1 MRLPRW
7 APWVEDVLKGSPA
20 FSSVQSFADAG
31 ITDPQY
37 GHVITLRTGAQIMLQ
52 WARTSPPAGDLG
64 EEAIVTGE
72 PPARMTL
79 PELPTTGRTPL
90 RLVEEHL
97 AALIAN
103 AAAEGNPEIRAVER
117 KSTREDPGPRPC
129 CVIVRMHSG
138 ADVFGTF
145 RKTAP
150 AGANLSSGSDF
161 QQREEV

>member
-20 FSSVQSFADAG
+20 ITGVKLFADAG

-37 GHVITLRTGAQIMLQ
+37 GHVITLRTGAQVALQ
-52 WARTSPPAGDLG
+52 WTRTSPPSGDLG
-64 EEAIVTGE
+64 EETPVTGE
-72 PPARMTL
+72 PPASQTL
-79 PELPTTGRTPL
+79 PELPSTGRTPL
-90 RLVEEHL
+90 RLIEQHI

-103 AAAEGNPEIRAVER
+103 GANPEVKTVER
-117 KSTREDPGPRPC
+117 KSVREDAGPRPC

-138 ADVFGTF
+138 ADIFGVF
-145 RKTAP
+145 RSLAP
-150 AGANLSSGSDF
+150 AGGSISQGGDF